1 MVDAIAI
8 SEAEWQVMNVVWRD
22 QPVEAQAVVE
32 ELAAPNGWSAATVKT
47 MLHRLVKKKALA
59 FEQDGKRYLYS
70 ALARQS
76 ACVRQASRS
85 FVERVFGGAAA
96 PALMHLVKNS
106 KLTDAEVA
114 ELRRLLDHKEGK
126 R

>member
-96 PALMHLVKNS
+96 PALMHLVKTS

-114 ELRRLLDHKEGK
+114 ELRRLLDYREGK